1 MATPSETG
9 DRLESRHPDL
19 EAEDLKRLRTRL
31 QEELKEVLSQLEH
44 DLQEGRGLQD
54 TEPEDFPG
62 HATFEATRDQIFAL
76 SEAEREKLRQIEEA
90 LQRIGNGSYGLCQYD
105 EQPISVPRLE
115 AVPWARYC
123 VEHEDAAEK
132 GTLGED

>member
-1 MATPSETG
+1 MPTHSEKS

-19 EAEDLKRLRTRL
+19 EAEDLKRLGEKL
-31 QEELKEVLSQLEH
+31 QEELKEALGQLEH

-76 SEAEREKLRQIEEA
+76 SEAERERVRLIEEA
-90 LQRIGNGSYGLCQYD
+90 LQRIGDGSYGLCQYD
-105 EQPISVPRLE
+105 EQPIPVPRLE

-123 VEHEDAAEK
+123 FEHEDAAEK
-132 GTLGED
+132 GRLGEE